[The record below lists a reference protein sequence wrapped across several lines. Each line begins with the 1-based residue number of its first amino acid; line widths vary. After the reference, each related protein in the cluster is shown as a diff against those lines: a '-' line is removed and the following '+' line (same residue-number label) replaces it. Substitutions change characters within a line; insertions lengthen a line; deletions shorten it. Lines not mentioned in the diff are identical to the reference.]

1 MQSSFVPARNSF
13 SRASIVKI
21 VCACAALT
29 ITIALIPAYISSAA
43 LPSDVPD
50 YHSTINEFDLE
61 SVNGKFDDP
70 KAIEIDSNG
79 NIYVVDND
87 NYRIQK
93 VDSSVAYVN
102 QWGSLGD
109 NDGEFGTPRDVA
121 VDSSGNI
128 YVVDEDN
135 YRIQKFTN
143 AGVYISQFGEYGSI
157 EIGGSS
163 ELGRFN
169 FPTDMAQD
177 SQGNIYVTD
186 TANNRIQKFN
196 SNRVFVEAWGANG
209 ADGSQGT
216 GNGEFNFPRS
226 IVIDSSDNVYVGDSG
241 NYRVQKL
248 DTDGNSIA
256 KWGANGGDGS
266 SGSGNGEFSDM
277 RGIALAA
284 DGNLLVVDEGNY
296 RVQKLNSTTGAYISQ
311 FGTNGSGDGQFEG
324 PTGVAADSLG
334 NIYVADMSQSRI
346 QKFTSSGTYID
357 QWGANGTNDGEF
369 DGITNVE
376 IDSQDVVYVSDY
388 NNHRIQKFDTNGTF
402 LAKWGSEGTG
412 NGEFNQPE
420 SVYVSSNAN
429 TVFVVDSENYR
440 IQLFKYEA
448 DQPFQD
454 LNGDGIDDAT

>member
-1 MQSSFVPARNSF
+1 
-13 SRASIVKI
+13 
-21 VCACAALT
+21 
-29 ITIALIPAYISSAA
+29 
-43 LPSDVPD
+43 
-50 YHSTINEFDLE
+50 
-61 SVNGKFDDP
+61 
-70 KAIEIDSNG
+70 
-79 NIYVVDND
+79 
-87 NYRIQK
+87 
-93 VDSSVAYVN
+93 
-102 QWGSLGD
+102 
-109 NDGEFGTPRDVA
+109 
-121 VDSSGNI
+121 
-128 YVVDEDN
+128 
-135 YRIQKFTN
+135 
-143 AGVYISQFGEYGSI
+143 
-157 EIGGSS
+157 
-163 ELGRFN
+163 
-169 FPTDMAQD
+169 
-177 SQGNIYVTD
+177 
-186 TANNRIQKFN
+186 
-196 SNRVFVEAWGANG
+196 
-209 ADGSQGT
+209 
-216 GNGEFNFPRS
+216 
-226 IVIDSSDNVYVGDSG
+226 
-241 NYRVQKL
+241 
-248 DTDGNSIA
+248 
-256 KWGANGGDGS
+256 
-266 SGSGNGEFSDM
+266 M